1 MECIVMKKI
10 VSIVVIFLVA
20 IILFLIPKISCNSIT
35 SSKSIEM
42 VPPTKIQFTSDG
54 LDTISYR
61 D

>member
-1 MECIVMKKI
+1 MKKI